1 MNYRKN
7 KINLRT
13 QKSVS
18 RAFLISVLS
27 VLLQKWLFNLNMNRK
42 QKKIQKLMGNFTMDK
57 SG

>member
-1 MNYRKN
+1 MNHGKN
-7 KINLRT
+7 KINLWT

-42 QKKIQKLMGNFTMDK
+42 QKIDSEADGKLHNG
-57 SG
+57 